1 MTDGK
6 CLLFMYLESHLS
18 FSICHS
24 FGIKAVGRSAA
35 VSKKERLICGLD
47 IGTSKICMLIAR
59 SLPDGRMEVV
69 NTGYATSEGM
79 RKAVVV
85 DLEAAAASIRK
96 AVAEA
101 ELKSGLSADWVTLGI
116 SGDHIQSYNC
126 HGAVEIGG
134 KRHEV
139 SDEQVS
145 QVIKAAQTIPLTSQ
159 REIIHIIP
167 QQFILDGRGDIRN
180 PVGLTG
186 LRMDVNV
193 HIVTCESALMQDLIA
208 AANKAQVRVKRV
220 VLQQLASSEAVLT
233 PDERELG
240 AAVIDIGGGTTDIAV
255 YVKNAVCFTSV
266 IPVGG
271 GHFTRDLAVGLRTPM
286 DDAEIIKK
294 QHGSVL
300 VAGIGDDEN
309 VEAKGMGSVEAKILP
324 RKLACGFL
332 RDRAAELLELIRNQ
346 LTQSGN
352 FEQLMAG
359 AVLTGGG
366 SMLPGLVE
374 LTEEILGIPVRRGLP
389 TGMEGLTGELAH
401 PVYAAA
407 VGLALIGSQAGPD
420 RNGQGG
426 RGGSSPRLVSRL
438 LSWVGNQ

>member
-1 MTDGK
+1 MN
-6 CLLFMYLESHLS
+6 S
-18 FSICHS
+18 
-24 FGIKAVGRSAA
+24 A
-35 VSKKERLICGLD
+35 VSKKEQLVCGLD

-59 SLPDGRMEVV
+59 FLADGRLEVV
-69 NTGYATSEGM
+69 NTGYSTSEGL

-85 DLEAAAASIRK
+85 DLDAASASIRK

-101 ELKSGLSADWVTLGI
+101 ELKSGLSVDWVTLGI
-116 SGDHIQSYNC
+116 SGEHIQSYNC
-126 HGAVEIGG
+126 HGAVEVDA

-139 SDEQVS
+139 SEEHVS
-145 QVIKAAQTIPLTSQ
+145 QVIKAAQSIPMQ
-159 REIIHIIP
+159 GRREVIHIIA
-167 QQFILDGRGDIRN
+167 QQVILDGRGDIRN

-186 LRMDVNV
+186 LRLDVNV
-193 HIVTCESALMQDLIA
+193 HIVTCESAMMQDLIT

-220 VLQQLASSEAVLT
+220 ILQQLASAEAVLT

-255 YVKNAVCFTSV
+255 YARNAICFTAV

-286 DDAEIIKK
+286 DDAEAIKR

-300 VAGIGDDEN
+300 ISAVGDDEN
-309 VEAKGMGSVEAKILP
+309 VEAKGMGSAGGKIIP
-324 RKLACGFL
+324 RRLACGFL

-352 FEQLMAG
+352 FDQLMAG

-366 SMLPGLVE
+366 SMLSGMVE
-374 LTEEILGIPVRRGLP
+374 LAEDILGIPVRRGLP
-389 TGMEGLTGELAH
+389 AGMRGLTGELAH

-407 VGLALIGSQAGPD
+407 VGLALLGGQGGPD
-420 RNGQGG
+420 RNGHGG
-426 RGGSSPRLVSRL
+426 KGGSNPRLVNRL